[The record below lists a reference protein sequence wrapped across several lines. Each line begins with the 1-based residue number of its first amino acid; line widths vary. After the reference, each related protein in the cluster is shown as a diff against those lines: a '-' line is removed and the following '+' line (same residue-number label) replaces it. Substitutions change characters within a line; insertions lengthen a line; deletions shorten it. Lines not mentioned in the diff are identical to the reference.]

1 MIDYDAEQAKLK
13 VIPIPLKIPPTSGGG
28 VGSNKPPT
36 PCQSKYLGSFNTD
49 IKTYT
54 SYTSKPSTTSITYT

>member
-13 VIPIPLKIPPTSGGG
+13 VIPIPLKIPPTSGG
-28 VGSNKPPT
+28 SKNPPT

-49 IKTYT
+49 IKTSI